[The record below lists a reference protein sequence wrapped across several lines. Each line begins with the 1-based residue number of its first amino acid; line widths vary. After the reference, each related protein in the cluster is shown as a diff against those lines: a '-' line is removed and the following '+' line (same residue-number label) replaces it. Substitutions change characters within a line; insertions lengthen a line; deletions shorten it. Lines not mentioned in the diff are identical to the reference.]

1 MKHTTKSRTL
11 EEFARATATLANP
24 AIQEW
29 KRQGG
34 KVVGY
39 FCSYFPEEIV
49 TAAGLLPFRMRAT
62 GSKATDLADAYMSS
76 INCSFTRHCL
86 DLGLRGEYAFV
97 DGVVWLSSCDH
108 ARRIYDNWK
117 RKVNTPFVH
126 IMSLPKKVEK
136 EQVEWYRG
144 EMAILKEALEK
155 HFDVRITDQRLRDAI
170 KLHNETRRL
179 QRQLYELRTRQNPPI
194 TGAEVLAVMVAS
206 TSMPKREYNGLL
218 RKLLDEV
225 SQQEGNAVYR
235 ARLMVLGGI
244 LDDPG
249 YIRVIEEQGGLVVT
263 DVLCFGTKIMWKDVP
278 EESDDPLLALARHY
292 IAERPSCARMFGDY
306 PRRADFAKE
315 MVRKFNVDGIIGE
328 KLVFCDLWTVEHYML
343 EKTFK
348 TLGVPYMTL
357 DREYTPGGV
366 GQIRTR
372 VQAFLEAI
380 RS

>member
-97 DGVVWLSSCDH
+97 DGVVWLTSCDH

-292 IAERPSCARMFGDY
+292 IADRPSCARMFGDY